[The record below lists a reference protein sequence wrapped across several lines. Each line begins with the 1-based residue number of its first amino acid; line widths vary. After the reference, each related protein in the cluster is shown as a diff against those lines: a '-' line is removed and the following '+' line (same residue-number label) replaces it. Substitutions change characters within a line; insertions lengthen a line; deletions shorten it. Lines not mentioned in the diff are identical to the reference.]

1 MGLFFK
7 RNYKQR
13 NTSDNNISINTNIDV
28 LYNIGRELGE
38 LKILLTNYNERLVNL
53 EGRVKIIEKKL
64 KKVLT

>member
-1 MGLFFK
+1 MSLFFK
-7 RNYKQR
+7 NKKQTK

-28 LYNIGRELGE
+28 MYNIGRELGE

-64 KKVLT
+64 KKVLI